1 MRLISLYCELISGS
15 VLDGLQAEMVASGV
29 DVGELD
35 EPAAEAVLEA
45 DAASDVAEA
54 EAAVAEEAAKEA
66 PAAEET
72 AEAAPEAAEE
82 GNNKRLV
89 AIGKVTTAC
98 RIWAAAFKR
107 IVIWLRLLQA

>member
-1 MRLISLYCELISGS
+1 MPVIAVIDSNSSPEGVTYPIPGNDDAMRAISLYCELISGS

-54 EAAVAEEAAKEA
+54 EAPVAEEAAKEA

-82 GNNKRLV
+82 RE
-89 AIGKVTTAC
+89 TTSA
-98 RIWAAAFKR
+98 
-107 IVIWLRLLQA
+107 